1 MYAVADPDLQLSEE
15 GWKVWGGHPEP
26 EIGGWSQK
34 QFFSAL
40 WTSVWSKNKGGPG
53 PPGSATV
60 YVSKTLEFHLSIA
73 VPLCI
78 IHTSQYV
85 LAMRDR
91 ATSTK

>member
-1 MYAVADPDLQLSEE
+1 MGGL
-15 GWKVWGGHPEP
+15 VWGGHPEP
-26 EIGGWSQK
+26 EMEGWSQK
-34 QFFSAL
+34 HVQFFSAL
-40 WTSVWSKNKGGPG
+40 WASVWSKNKGGPG
-53 PPGSATV
+53 PPGSTRV
-60 YVSKTLEFHLSIA
+60 YASKTFGFHLSIA